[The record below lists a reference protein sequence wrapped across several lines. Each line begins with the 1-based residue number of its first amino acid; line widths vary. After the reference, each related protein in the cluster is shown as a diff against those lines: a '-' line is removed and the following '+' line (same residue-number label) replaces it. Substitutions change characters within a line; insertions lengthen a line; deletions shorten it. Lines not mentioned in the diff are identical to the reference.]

1 VYGTLFLLFFPE
13 FHIFLFYNNK
23 ILSGNTNLYKMVGKS
38 INYIARHI
46 VSANLFMGFY
56 QRKI

>member
-1 VYGTLFLLFFPE
+1 MELYFYYFSQSSIYSFF
-13 FHIFLFYNNK
+13 ITTK